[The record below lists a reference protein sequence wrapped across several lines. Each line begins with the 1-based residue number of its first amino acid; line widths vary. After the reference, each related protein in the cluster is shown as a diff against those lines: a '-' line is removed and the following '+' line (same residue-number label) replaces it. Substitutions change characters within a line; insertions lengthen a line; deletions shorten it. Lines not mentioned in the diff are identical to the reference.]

1 MIASLRTGLH
11 VVVGLCVA
19 GLFLPSLVGPAR
31 GLGEDMIAEDK
42 KIAEE
47 KKIRPDPVLIA
58 EMKIIRDLTLDIHSL
73 VTHRRLS
80 PAAGRTF
87 QDKIKASLGRIEAGT
102 TLIGEPRDSLT
113 ALVQDIS
120 AGAAAIAGKDPSTE
134 PIDGIVLIDD
144 ALARYGTLFDDPAWE
159 PLR

>member
-1 MIASLRTGLH
+1 MIASRQLAQRISAVLAVFG
-11 VVVGLCVA
+11 V
-19 GLFLPSLVGPAR
+19 FLLSLAAPAFA
-31 GLGEDMIAEDK
+31 LGEDMIAE
-42 KIAEE
+42 E
-47 KKIRPDPVLIA
+47 KRIRPDPVLMA

-80 PAAGRTF
+80 PAAGRSF
-87 QDKIKASLGRIEAGT
+87 QDKIKGALGRIQAGT

-113 ALVQDIS
+113 AMVQDIS

-144 ALARYGTLFDDPAWE
+144 ALARYGTLFDDPEWE

>member
-1 MIASLRTGLH
+1 MISSRQLAQRIPAVLAVFGVFLLSL
-11 VVVGLCVA
+11 A
-19 GLFLPSLVGPAR
+19 APAFA
-31 GLGEDMIAEDK
+31 LGEDMIAE
-42 KIAEE
+42 E
-47 KKIRPDPVLIA
+47 KRIRPDPVLMA

-80 PAAGRTF
+80 PAAGRSF
-87 QDKIKASLGRIEAGT
+87 QDKIKGALGRIQAGT

-144 ALARYGTLFDDPAWE
+144 ALARYGTLFDDPEWE

>member
-1 MIASLRTGLH
+1 MIASRRKGFGLLAA
-11 VVVGLCVA
+11 LCVA
-19 GLFLPSLVGPAR
+19 GLSLPLLVAPALA
-31 GLGEDMIAEDK
+31 LGEDMIAE
-42 KIAEE
+42 E
-47 KKIRPDPVLIA
+47 KKLRPDPVLAA
-58 EMKIIRDLTLDIHSL
+58 EMKIIRGLTLDIHSL

-80 PAAGRTF
+80 PAAGQSF
-87 QDKIKASLGRIEAGT
+87 HNKITAAVSRIQEGT
-102 TLIGEPRDSLT
+102 TMIGDPPDSIT

-144 ALARYGTLFDDPAWE
+144 ALARYGTLFDDPTWQ

>member
-11 VVVGLCVA
+11 VLAALCVA
-19 GLFLPSLVGPAR
+19 GLFLPSLMGPAF
-31 GLGEDMIAEDK
+31 GLGEDM
-42 KIAEE
+42 IAEE
-47 KKIRPDPVLIA
+47 KKIRPDPVLIT

-87 QDKIKASLGRIEAGT
+87 QEKIKASLGRIEAGT
-102 TLIGEPRDSLT
+102 MLIGEPRDSLT

-120 AGAAAIAGKDPSTE
+120 AGAAAIAGKDASTE

>member
-1 MIASLRTGLH
+1 MITSRQWGQGIVAASSM
-11 VVVGLCVA
+11 C
-19 GLFLPSLVGPAR
+19 GLFLLAVMTQAYA
-31 GLGEDMIAEDK
+31 LGEDMIAE
-42 KIAEE
+42 E
-47 KKIRPDPVLIA
+47 KKNRPDPVLMA
-58 EMKIIRDLTLDIHSL
+58 EMKVIRDLTLDIHSL

-80 PAAGRTF
+80 PAAGRSF
-87 QDKIKASLGRIEAGT
+87 QEKIKASLDRIQAGT

-120 AGAAAIAGKDPSTE
+120 AGAAAIAGKDPATE

>member
-1 MIASLRTGLH
+1 MIASRHFAQRIPAVL
-11 VVVGLCVA
+11 A
-19 GLFLPSLVGPAR
+19 LFGVLLLSLAAPSFA
-31 GLGEDMIAEDK
+31 LGEDMIAE
-42 KIAEE
+42 E
-47 KKIRPDPVLIA
+47 KRIRPDPVLMA

-80 PAAGRTF
+80 PAAGRSF
-87 QDKIKASLGRIEAGT
+87 QDKIKGALGRIQAGT

-113 ALVQDIS
+113 AMVQDIS

-144 ALARYGTLFDDPAWE
+144 ALARYGTLFDDPEWE

>member
-1 MIASLRTGLH
+1 MIASRQLAQRISAVLAVFG
-11 VVVGLCVA
+11 V
-19 GLFLPSLVGPAR
+19 FLLSLAAPAFA
-31 GLGEDMIAEDK
+31 LGEDMIAE
-42 KIAEE
+42 E
-47 KKIRPDPVLIA
+47 KRIRPDPVLMA
-58 EMKIIRDLTLDIHSL
+58 EMKIIRDLTLDIQSL

-80 PAAGRTF
+80 PAAGRSF
-87 QDKIKASLGRIEAGT
+87 QDKIKGALGRIQAGT

-113 ALVQDIS
+113 AMVQDIS

-144 ALARYGTLFDDPAWE
+144 ALARYGTLFDDPEWE